1 MLNVALTGN
10 VAAGKS
16 TVAKCF
22 RHWGATIIDAD
33 ELVHEVQAPG
43 SPVLGGIVRRFGP
56 EMLLHD
62 GSLDRAALRNRVMG
76 DPAARRIL
84 ESLVHPAVQR
94 RREALLDAAWKRGD
108 QIVVNDIPL
117 LFEALDPAQF
127 DVVVFV
133 DAPHTVRR
141 TRLRALRGLEDEEA
155 DELLAA
161 QAPADRKRKRSDFVI
176 DNEGSFD
183 ALEHRAREVYDEL
196 VRRANAKP
204 KT

>member
-22 RHWGATIIDAD
+22 GHWGATIIDAD

-43 SPVLGGIVRRFGP
+43 SPVLGAIVRRFGP
-56 EMLLHD
+56 EMLLPD

-76 DPAARRIL
+76 DAAARRAL
-84 ESLVHPAVQR
+84 ESIVHPAVQR
-94 RREALLDAAWKRGD
+94 RRETLLDAAWKRGD
-108 QIVVNDIPL
+108 KIVVNDIPL

-133 DAPHTVRR
+133 DAPPTVRR
-141 TRLRALRGLEDEEA
+141 TRLRALRGLQDEEA
-155 DELLAA
+155 DQLLAA

-176 DNEGSFD
+176 DNDGSFD
-183 ALEHRAREVYDEL
+183 DLERRAREVYEEL
-196 VRRANAKP
+196 QRRAAKQQA
-204 KT
+204 

>member
-33 ELVHEVQAPG
+33 ELVHEVQVPG
-43 SPVLGGIVRRFGP
+43 SPVLGAIVRRFGP

-62 GSLDRAALRNRVMG
+62 RSLDRAALRNRVMG
-76 DPAARRIL
+76 DPAARRVL

-108 QIVVNDIPL
+108 KIVVNDIPL
-117 LFEALDPAQF
+117 LFEAVDPAQF

-141 TRLRALRGLEDEEA
+141 TRLRALRGLTDEEA
-155 DELLAA
+155 DQLLAA

-176 DNEGSFD
+176 DNEGSLD
-183 ALEHRAREVYDEL
+183 DLERRAREVYDDLE
-196 VRRANAKP
+196 RRAAKQQS
-204 KT
+204 

>member
-43 SPVLGGIVRRFGP
+43 SPVLGAIVRRFGP
-56 EMLLHD
+56 EMLLPD

-76 DPAARRIL
+76 DAAARRTL

-94 RREALLDAAWKRGD
+94 RRETLLDAAWKRGD
-108 QIVVNDIPL
+108 KIVVNDIPL

-133 DAPHTVRR
+133 DAPPTVRR
-141 TRLRALRGLEDEEA
+141 TRLRALRGLQDEEA
-155 DELLAA
+155 DQLLAA

-176 DNEGSFD
+176 DNDGSFD
-183 ALEHRAREVYDEL
+183 DLERRAREVYEEL
-196 VRRANAKP
+196 QRRAAKQQA
-204 KT
+204 

>member
-1 MLNVALTGN
+1 LLNVALTGN

-43 SPVLGGIVRRFGP
+43 SPVLAAIARRFGP
-56 EMLLHD
+56 EMLLRD
-62 GSLDRAALRNRVMG
+62 GSLDRPALRNRVMG
-76 DPAARRIL
+76 DAAARRAL

-94 RREALLDAAWKRGD
+94 RRETLLDAAWKRGD
-108 QIVVNDIPL
+108 KIVVNIIPL

-133 DAPHTVRR
+133 DAPPAVRR
-141 TRLRALRGLEDEEA
+141 TRLRALRGLRDEEA
-155 DELLAA
+155 DQLLAA

-183 ALEHRAREVYDEL
+183 DLERRAREVYDEL
-196 VRRANAKP
+196 ERRAAKQQA
-204 KT
+204 